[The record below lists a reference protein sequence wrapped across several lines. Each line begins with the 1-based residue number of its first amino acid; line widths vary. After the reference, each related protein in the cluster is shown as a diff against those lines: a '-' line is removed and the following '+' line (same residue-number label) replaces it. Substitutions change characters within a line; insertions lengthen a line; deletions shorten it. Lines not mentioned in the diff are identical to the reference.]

1 MLARTRL
8 TTTLAL
14 LLGLWLP
21 SGNTNA
27 TDDAPVFVL
36 TSAQTLA
43 ASPLRDIPVQRVQDS
58 IGTPLVLVEVTA
70 EQQHQLIDH
79 VHQEESRCGG
89 YFAFDSRAAAEA
101 FLVNESALVATIGPA
116 GAAYVIDNSATV
128 TPWLAQVNESTIR
141 ATIAHL
147 SSYQN
152 RYYRSTHGYDAAVWI
167 RDTWLALGQGRSD
180 VSVELFTDCTNCSTQ
195 PSVILTVQGNELANE
210 VVVIGAHL
218 DSIRSGAGTNPEQ
231 FAPGADDDAS
241 GIATLTEVLRIAM
254 AHDWHPQRTVKFM
267 GYAAEEVGLRGSA
280 AIAQRYASDSVNVVG
295 VLQLDM
301 TNYHVGVPYN
311 LHLISDYS
319 NGPLRTFSQSLF
331 DYYLAPLG
339 LARRD
344 LSCGYACSDHASW
357 TSKGFPAVMASE
369 PGDATYDFFPY
380 LHTQY
385 DTLAQVGGT
394 AEPSTVFA
402 RFGLAF
408 IGELAKTSANG
419 SGIFYD
425 GFEAEVP
432 NRSPSP

>member
-8 TTTLAL
+8 TTILAI

-21 SGNTNA
+21 LGTANA

-58 IGTPLVLVEVTA
+58 IGTPLALVEVTA

-79 VHQEESRCGG
+79 VHQQESRCGG
-89 YFAFDSRAAAEA
+89 YFAFDSEAAAEE
-101 FLVNESALVATIGPA
+101 FLANESALVATIAPA
-116 GAAYVIDNSATV
+116 RASYVIDNSATV
-128 TPWLAQVNESTIR
+128 TPWLAQVDESRIR
-141 ATIAHL
+141 ATITHL

-152 RYYRSTHGYDAAVWI
+152 RYYQSTHGYDAAVWI

-210 VVVIGAHL
+210 VVVVGAHL
-218 DSIRSGAGTNPEQ
+218 DSIRSDAGTNPEQ

-254 AHDWHPQRTVKFM
+254 AHDWHPQRTVQFM

-301 TNYHVGVPYN
+301 TNYHVDVPYN

-319 NGPLRTFSQSLF
+319 NGPLRTFSQALF
-331 DYYLAPLG
+331 DYYLAPSG

-344 LSCGYACSDHASW
+344 LTCGYACSDHASW
-357 TSKGFPAVMASE
+357 TNKGFPAVMASE
-369 PGDATYDFFPY
+369 PGDAANSFFPY

-408 IGELAKTSANG
+408 IGELAKTSATD
-419 SGIFYD
+419 SGLFYD
-425 GFEAEVP
+425 GFEASVP
-432 NRSPSP
+432 SRPRSP